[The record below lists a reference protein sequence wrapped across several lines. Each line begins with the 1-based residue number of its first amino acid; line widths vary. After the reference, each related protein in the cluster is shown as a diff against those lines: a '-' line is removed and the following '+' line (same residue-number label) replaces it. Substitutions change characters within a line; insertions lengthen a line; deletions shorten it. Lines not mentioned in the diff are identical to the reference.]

1 MGHNGGPE
9 WNWRADMAG
18 DDAKALEAL
27 SRYQS
32 PKDVGKAFI
41 EQRAALSKRAEPLKL
56 ADNATPEQ
64 VAEYRKGLGV
74 ADVAKDAA
82 PEKFIEAYG
91 IKMPEGY
98 QMTEVERG
106 MVGDYAK
113 WAYDNGHSPREVRAA
128 TDFFFRQQAANTQAL
143 NKINV
148 DKQREW
154 ASQLRG
160 EFGKDHD
167 AYLAAGETYLNN
179 IFQNDADAKNAFLN
193 ARLPGGGLL
202 GDNPVFVKMMTEL
215 AMKNG
220 LTDRIEAN
228 ALESNGKSLLQQRDE
243 LMALRRTNS
252 ALYNDPK
259 TQANID
265 KLNELLLKRGD
276 IDENGD
282 VVQRRRSA

>member
-1 MGHNGGPE
+1 
-9 WNWRADMAG
+9 MAG

-74 ADVAKDAA
+74 AEVAKDAA

-167 AYLAAGETYLNN
+167 AYLAAGETYLNS

-228 ALESNGKSLLQQRDE
+228 ALETGGKSLEQQQTE
-243 LMALRRTNS
+243 LEGLRWSNKE
-252 ALYNDPK
+252 LYDSPK
-259 TQANID
+259 TQASLEKIIS
-265 KLNELLLKRGD
+265 LRLSRGE
-276 IDENGD
+276 IDESGNPIRK
-282 VVQRRRSA
+282 RRAG